1 MSASAQKRLL
11 ELADKRLEKF
21 VSLLPRVLV
30 GDRSDTIHD
39 TRVYSRR
46 LQQVI
51 RVFFPNARAGK
62 TRKLIRTLR
71 RTRRCLGPVRNL
83 DVTIELVQKTIHRP
97 RDATVRDAWRKVRQ
111 YLEEERSRE
120 LLSARRE
127 IEQHDV
133 MAFIERARSLFESD
147 DREKH
152 PEVSLKKSIEQSLT
166 DWYEALDNARQNQGQ
181 ESFHAFRIAG
191 KRLRYRLELLAAMG
205 DKFSRTKVKALKK
218 FQDEIGQWHD
228 RQILRQF
235 VADFIA
241 QPDFRAYHPE
251 LARALLAEMDA
262 EHQRD
267 DAAIATVLKH
277 AQQIRDAWAPANV
290 KRRARKGNGVDEGIE
305 SLDSRASDRQPSSL
319 LHRESIRR

>member
-11 ELADKRLEKF
+11 ELVDKRLEKF

-30 GDRSDTIHD
+30 SDRPDTIHD

-51 RVFFPNARAGK
+51 RVFFPNAGAGK
-62 TRKLIRTLR
+62 ARKLIRTLR
-71 RTRRCLGPVRNL
+71 KTRRCLGPVRNL
-83 DVTIELVQKTIHRP
+83 DVTIELVQKKIHRA
-97 RDATVRDAWRKVRQ
+97 RDAAVRDAWRKVRQ

-133 MAFIERARSLFESD
+133 MAFIERARSLFESG

-228 RQILRQF
+228 RQILLQF

-241 QPDFRAYHPE
+241 RPDFLAGHPD
-251 LARALLAEMDA
+251 LARTLLAEMDS

-267 DAAIATVLKH
+267 EAAIASVL
-277 AQQIRDAWAPANV
+277 
-290 KRRARKGNGVDEGIE
+290 RRAEQIHAAWTPAEAQRRTPKGNGVDQ
-305 SLDSRASDRQPSSL
+305 SAKPPDSPPNFKFPTPRVNSC
-319 LHRESIRR
+319 